1 MRAGIVVVIWLH
13 LCFDR
18 ERSEER
24 LVRGLE
30 GKGRERMLNTPGEVE
45 VQDHGVGRVHIVN
58 AAVG

>member
-1 MRAGIVVVIWLH
+1 MWL
-13 LCFDR
+13 LFGFTCALTEKDQK
-18 ERSEER
+18 R